1 MSAMPPDDNRLK
13 AILLELGDLWFSCGR
28 TKITIAEVPG
38 AHGLKA
44 NHRGKTREWAQANRA
59 HHGMTL
65 VDIEDLED
73 EGLIAVDWGI
83 SNTGGRRGELR
94 LTQTGERFV
103 QASQRRAT
111 TGDND

>member
-1 MSAMPPDDNRLK
+1 MPPYGNRSK
-13 AILLELGDLWFSCGR
+13 AIFLELGDLWFSCGR

-38 AHGLKA
+38 AHGLKTI
-44 NHRGKTREWAQANRA
+44 HRGMTREWARANRA

-73 EGLIAVDWGI
+73 EGLIDVDWGI

-103 QASQRRAT
+103 QASQPPAT
-111 TGDND
+111 TGDDG

>member
-1 MSAMPPDDNRLK
+1 MPPYGNRLK
-13 AILLELGDLWFSCGR
+13 AIILEVGDLRFPCGR
-28 TKITIAEVPG
+28 TKLTVAEVPG
-38 AHGLKA
+38 ALGLKTI
-44 NHRGKTREWAQANRA
+44 HRGKTREWAQANRA

-103 QASQRRAT
+103 QASQPPAT
-111 TGDND
+111 TGDDD

>member
-1 MSAMPPDDNRLK
+1 MPPHGDRLK
-13 AILLELGDLWFSCGR
+13 AIFLELGDLWLSCDR

-38 AHGLKA
+38 AHGLKMI
-44 NHRGKTREWAQANRA
+44 HRGMTREWARTNRA

-65 VDIEDLED
+65 VDIEDLEH
-73 EGLIAVDWGI
+73 EQLIDVDWGI

-103 QASQRRAT
+103 QASQSPPTR
-111 TGDND
+111 GDNG

>member
-1 MSAMPPDDNRLK
+1 
-13 AILLELGDLWFSCGR
+13 
-28 TKITIAEVPG
+28 
-38 AHGLKA
+38 
-44 NHRGKTREWAQANRA
+44 
-59 HHGMTL
+59 MTL

-103 QASQRRAT
+103 QGSQPPAT
-111 TGDND
+111 TGDDD

>member
-1 MSAMPPDDNRLK
+1 MPPNGNRLK
-13 AILLELGDLWFSCGR
+13 AIFLELGDLWFSCGR

-38 AHGLKA
+38 AHGLKTI
-44 NHRGKTREWAQANRA
+44 HRGMTRGWARANRA

-73 EGLIAVDWGI
+73 EGLIDVDWGI

-103 QASQRRAT
+103 QASQPPAT
-111 TGDND
+111 TGGDG